1 MRYLL
6 TKTQLILM
14 ADVSERMCLKKPSYG
29 TVSYAVLKS
38 GLVTTLHVVSLI
50 YQIYRYG
57 DIENVQ
63 FCISGPC
70 ATTHVESGGFC
81 RSRPGVEHPDI
92 MFHFVPTQ
100 VIVIINR
107 LINY

>member
-6 TKTQLILM
+6 TKTQLILI
-14 ADVSERMCLKKPSYG
+14 ADVSERMCLKKPSNLMY
-29 TVSYAVLKS
+29 L
-38 GLVTTLHVVSLI
+38 
-50 YQIYRYG
+50 YG
-57 DIENVQ
+57 DIKNVQ
-63 FCISGPC
+63 FYISGPC

-100 VIVIINR
+100 VIVAITY
-107 LINY
+107 LIYN